1 MKMERRSLGK
11 ILKRVVLTV
20 LCVIG
25 LLSIMYIFILPG
37 YVKGQLE
44 NVKRVVVSREEV
56 DTLMDTDDEKVI
68 AQIMEY
74 LDVKNAKRIFSKAV
88 GKDLQSLPSL
98 YINLDDKYMMA
109 FWVYDRE
116 CVCYMD
122 LYYRASGLELGS
134 YEINIDD
141 YYECLEYLQEGRR

>member
-44 NVKRVVVSREEV
+44 NVKRVVVSQGEIDALV
-56 DTLMDTDDEKVI
+56 FCQDLV
-68 AQIMEY
+68 Q
-74 LDVKNAKRIFSKAV
+74 VKMRGFS
-88 GKDLQSLPSL
+88 
-98 YINLDDKYMMA
+98 
-109 FWVYDRE
+109 
-116 CVCYMD
+116 
-122 LYYRASGLELGS
+122 
-134 YEINIDD
+134 
-141 YYECLEYLQEGRR
+141 